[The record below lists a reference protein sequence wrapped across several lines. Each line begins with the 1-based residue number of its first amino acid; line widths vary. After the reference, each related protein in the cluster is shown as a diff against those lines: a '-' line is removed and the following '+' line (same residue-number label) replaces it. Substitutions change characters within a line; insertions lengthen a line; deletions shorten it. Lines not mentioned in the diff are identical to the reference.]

1 MLVSPDEM
9 IARVDRRDERGP
21 FDIIGDVHGCYDEL
35 LDLLALL
42 GYQPDEMSGEMSRD
56 VPAMRHPH
64 GRRVVFVG
72 DLVDRGPKITE
83 TVTLARRMV
92 DAGQAFCVP
101 GNHDNK
107 LLRYLRGHQVQIAHG
122 LGASISQIGALPEG
136 ERADWIA
143 AYERFFGAMGTHLL
157 LDGGQLVIAHAGIRE
172 VDHGHDSP
180 RIRAFTLYGLPTG
193 EKDALGLPIRVNWA
207 ADYTGAAVI
216 VYGHTPIV
224 EPVWQHNTI
233 NIDTGCVFGGRLTAL
248 RWPEREL
255 ISVPALRVYAV
266 RGK

>member
-42 GYQPDEMSGEMSRD
+42 GYQPGEMSHN
-56 VPAMRHPH
+56 VPALRHPQ

-92 DAGQAFCVP
+92 EAGWAFCVP

-122 LGASISQIGALPEG
+122 LGASIAQIEALPEA
-136 ERADWIA
+136 ERAHWIA

-172 VDHGHDSP
+172 ADHGHDSP

-193 EKDALGLPIRVNWA
+193 EKDAQGLPIRVNWA
-207 ADYTGAAVI
+207 ADYTGAAVV
-216 VYGHTPIV
+216 VYGHTPIA

-255 ISVPALRVYAV
+255 VSVPALRVYAV